1 MTNHITK
8 LIENSGKKLTEI
20 SEATN
25 IAYPTLSGY
34 NQGIRKPKKDNAEK
48 LAKKMQEKFKQA
60 GHEGE
65 FLTAPDPEKAV
76 ETVKEA
82 IEEYD
87 GIVAIGGDGSLNIV
101 GTAFVQAGKAI
112 PLGIIPGGT
121 INNFAKRWHLPMDE
135 EEAMDIIIAGYQRK
149 VGIAACQDRQK
160 AVISSFTFGS
170 FADIS
175 NEVRQSEKKKFG
187 LIVYPL
193 KALKQLGKDKSYP
206 VEIKTDNF
214 HEKLEVWFSLATT
227 THSIGGRTYV
237 DSDYDE
243 LHVSILHNM
252 RFRKLFQLIRL
263 IFTGR
268 LKDSD
273 TLTYLETSTLELT
286 PLTDKKIYSRIDGD

>member
-1 MTNHITK
+1 MR
-8 LIENSGKKLTEI
+8 
-20 SEATN
+20 
-25 IAYPTLSGY
+25 Y
-34 NQGIRKPKKDNAEK
+34 GIFFNPNAGNGNAEK

-206 VEIKTDNF
+206 RQRR
-214 HEKLEVWFSLATT
+214 SLPMQ
-227 THSIGGRTYV
+227 HQS
-237 DSDYDE
+237 S
-243 LHVSILHNM
+243 S
-252 RFRKLFQLIRL
+252 
-263 IFTGR
+263 
-268 LKDSD
+268 
-273 TLTYLETSTLELT
+273 LTV
-286 PLTDKKIYSRIDGD
+286 